1 MGNRFVN
8 PNESAFAIPATDSYD
23 KEGLT
28 KREYFAS
35 MAMQCF
41 AENFSPNYAV
51 SRAVELADLLIEEL
65 NKQQGK

>member
-1 MGNRFVN
+1 MDNNIVK
-8 PNESAFAIPATDSYD
+8 PNDSAFACVSETSYLQ
-23 KEGLT
+23 EGLT

-65 NKQQGK
+65 NRPQGK

>member
-1 MGNRFVN
+1 MNNKLVN
-8 PNESAFAIPATDSYD
+8 PDHGAFACVSETSYLQ
-23 KEGLT
+23 EGLT
-28 KREYFAS
+28 KREYFAT

-41 AENFSPNYAV
+41 AENFSPTYAV